1 MLWTATSSRREG
13 PWLGSTSARASR
25 AAEAARPPPA
35 VAAALRARLE
45 TPSALA
51 AQAAS
56 PRPEAPAAPPSATR
70 TPPQAE
76 AGVEAANFSRMARL
90 EPKP

>member
-1 MLWTATSSRREG
+1 MSASVAGNRRHTFFR
-13 PWLGSTSARASR
+13 SVFASAFS
-25 AAEAARPPPA
+25 
-35 VAAALRARLE
+35 AALRARLE